1 MSDKIN
7 IAFDVEETQTGSVS
21 FSVSHSNNYGISF
34 GAGIEE
40 KFKVTIRAI
49 LDNPAVKCLLVSFNH
64 QQLTHCARKAEPLAD
79 VLRERKVDTKKF
91 PIVVRLVGPGEEQ
104 AKEILNIFPGLI
116 YLPFDASLDDAVRAV
131 IDVRNGME
139 DGS

>member
-1 MSDKIN
+1 M
-7 IAFDVEETQTGSVS
+7 
-21 FSVSHSNNYGISF
+21 
-34 GAGIEE
+34 
-40 KFKVTIRAI
+40 
-49 LDNPAVKCLLVSFNH
+49 
-64 QQLTHCARKAEPLAD
+64 
-79 VLRERKVDTKKF
+79 
-91 PIVVRLVGPGEEQ
+91 RLVGPGEEQ